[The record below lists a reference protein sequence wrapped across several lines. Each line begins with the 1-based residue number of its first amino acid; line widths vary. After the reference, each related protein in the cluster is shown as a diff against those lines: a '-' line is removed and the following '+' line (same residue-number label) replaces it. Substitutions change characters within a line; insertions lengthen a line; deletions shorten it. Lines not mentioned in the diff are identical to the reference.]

1 MTNNEPTA
9 EMLKREAYAW
19 LTRLTSGEATA
30 ADRATFHQWHTT
42 SLAHRKAFSEAK
54 LLWKVMRPAAEAAM
68 SQSIDLVPDKS
79 VAQTKSW
86 HRRAFLG
93 STIAASAASVAYL
106 AVRPPLDLWPSLAE
120 LSSDY
125 RTGTG
130 EQKRVTLVDDI
141 SVQLNTRTS
150 LSRGSTMAG
159 TDHIELVSGE
169 AAIATGKVLPRPL
182 VVTMGDGFATARDAT
197 FNVRYLDA
205 SACVTCQEGELTVE
219 RRGASVTLQP
229 RQQVSYDAEGL
240 SEVVAV
246 DASIVIAWQQGLL
259 IFRHALLADV
269 VAEVNRYRGGRI
281 ILTNDALGRRLVF
294 ANFRIDRIEEV
305 VPRLQAAF
313 DLRATH
319 IPGDIVL
326 LS

>member
-1 MTNNEPTA
+1 MTDNEPTA
-9 EMLKREAYAW
+9 EVLKREAYAW

-30 ADRATFHQWHTT
+30 ADRATFHQWRTT
-42 SLAHRKAFSEAK
+42 SPAHGEAFSEAK

-68 SQSIDLVPDKS
+68 VPDIS
-79 VAQTKSW
+79 VAQAKSW

-93 STIAASAASVAYL
+93 GAMAASAASVAYL

-130 EQKRVTLVDDI
+130 EQKRVTLADNI

-150 LSRGSTMAG
+150 LSRGTPIAG
-159 TDHIELVSGE
+159 MDHIELVSGE
-169 AAIATGKVLPRPL
+169 AAIATGRVLPRPL
-182 VVTMGDGFATARDAT
+182 TVTMGDGFTTARDAT
-197 FNVRYLDA
+197 FNVRYVDA
-205 SACVTCQEGELTVE
+205 LACVTCQEGELTVE

-229 RQQVSYDAEGL
+229 RQQVSYDGKGL
-240 SEVVAV
+240 GEVVAV
-246 DASIVIAWQQGLL
+246 DASLVGAWQQGLL
-259 IFRHALLADV
+259 IFRHTPLADV
-269 VAEVNRYRGGRI
+269 VAEVNRYRKGRI
-281 ILTNDALGRRLVF
+281 ILTNDALGHRLVF

-313 DLRATH
+313 NLRATYF
-319 IPGDIVL
+319 PGDVVL